1 VVADSDTEWRGRV
14 EGAEP
19 GKLHNKCR
27 LYPLFYLLTVN
38 RIYRETAGIP
48 SNALHAMHVFSDNG
62 ILRTNTFY
70 QQLKMT
76 VACS

>member
-1 VVADSDTEWRGRV
+1 MVADSDTEWRGRV

-48 SNALHAMHVFSDNG
+48 SSMGAAYHV
-62 ILRTNTFY
+62 
-70 QQLKMT
+70 
-76 VACS
+76 

>member
-48 SNALHAMHVFSDNG
+48 SSMGAAYHV
-62 ILRTNTFY
+62 
-70 QQLKMT
+70 
-76 VACS
+76 